1 MNENLRKM
9 KDLIAFLNSPR
20 LLLVIQSSEAAPP
33 TLEGSFEIV
42 SVTSVE
48 FHNFIISS
56 IMSLRQ
62 FNQVFFMWI
71 RINLITLFGRMCGNL
86 CVNGGNQL
94 KSLLN
99 NGASL
104 KLLSFTGNAGQLF
117 KIFFF
122 LAESCNRKTCCLI
135 FYFSKLECSLE
146 L

>member
-56 IMSLRQ
+56 IMSPRQ

-104 KLLSFTGNAGQLF
+104 KLLSFGNS

>member
-104 KLLSFTGNAGQLF
+104 KLLSFGNS

-122 LAESCNRKTCCLI
+122 WPKAAIGKLAV
-135 FYFSKLECSLE
+135 
-146 L
+146 

>member
-1 MNENLRKM
+1 
-9 KDLIAFLNSPR
+9 
-20 LLLVIQSSEAAPP
+20 
-33 TLEGSFEIV
+33 
-42 SVTSVE
+42 
-48 FHNFIISS
+48 
-56 IMSLRQ
+56 
-62 FNQVFFMWI
+62 
-71 RINLITLFGRMCGNL
+71 MCGNL

-104 KLLSFTGNAGQLF
+104 KLLSFGNS